1 MAVEGDSCALEGMD
15 AITRDV
21 REMYTRHPYPGLGEG
36 EDERSQSVR
45 FFLNSIQK
53 YEMAT
58 EGKDVL
64 DVGCG
69 TGYTTSILA
78 KSLPRC
84 CVLGVDI
91 SPGSLKVAEQYRER
105 LAVEN
110 LTLRELDI
118 TKQRL
123 PEGKYVFVLLS
134 GSLHHMSDPESAL
147 RNIVPA
153 MESGGLLGLAVY
165 SQINNAMRYRY
176 RDILDR
182 LVPNRSDLTAR
193 NKIARE
199 LWAEARGL
207 SEQEL
212 VDSLSH
218 PCDRAYTF
226 REIHDLVVSAGLEFL
241 EWCNCSPEAFEKL
254 GDETGGHFK
263 QLDRLKQYET
273 IELLTQS
280 KMTNLFFRKP

>member
-1 MAVEGDSCALEGMD
+1 MEIEWDGAHEGMD

-21 REMYTRHPYPGLGEG
+21 REMYTRYPYPGLGEG
-36 EDERSQSVR
+36 EEERSQSVR

-58 EGKDVL
+58 EGKEVL

-84 CVLGVDI
+84 RVLGVDI
-91 SPGSLKVAEQYRER
+91 SPGSLDVAQQYRER
-105 LAVEN
+105 LGVEN

-118 TKQRL
+118 TKQPL
-123 PEGKYVFVLLS
+123 PEGKYVFALLS

-153 MESGGLLGLAVY
+153 IEPGGLLGVAVY
-165 SQINNAMRYRY
+165 SYINNVMRYRY
-176 RDILDR
+176 RDVLDR
-182 LVPNRSDLTAR
+182 LVPDRSEVALR

-199 LWAEARGL
+199 LWVDARGL
-207 SEQEL
+207 TEQEL
-212 VDSLSH
+212 ADSLSH

-226 REIHDLVVSAGLEFL
+226 REIHDLVTSAGLEFL
-241 EWCNCSPEAFEKL
+241 EWCNCYPETFEEH
-254 GDETGGHFK
+254 GEETGPRFK
-263 QLDRLKQYET
+263 QMDRLTKYET
-273 IELLTQS
+273 IELLS
-280 KMTNLFFRKP
+280 KAKLINLFFRKP